1 MVSRRIALALSLLFG
16 FRLVA
21 VGGALVCTAH
31 GSHTHVAEAGHHG
44 EAPSHGQDDKQTP
57 CNTSDSVDCCAA
69 MASCSVVLAS
79 AAVLTS
85 VAIPLDHA
93 GGVSQRNDAP
103 LSRADSPD
111 PPPPKS

>member
-1 MVSRRIALALSLLFG
+1 MVSRRFARALLFLFG

-44 EAPSHGQDDKQTP
+44 DAPQHGQDGKQTP
-57 CNTSDSVDCCAA
+57 CNTSDSADCCAA
-69 MASCSVVLAS
+69 MASCSVVLATGTDV
-79 AAVLTS
+79 AAFATPSEPVGKTS
-85 VAIPLDHA
+85 QL
-93 GGVSQRNDAP
+93 NEAP

>member
-1 MVSRRIALALSLLFG
+1 MASRRAALVLSLLFG

-31 GSHTHVAEAGHHG
+31 GSHEHVAEAGHHDD
-44 EAPSHGQDDKQTP
+44 APGHDGDGTQAP
-57 CNTSDSVDCCAA
+57 CNTPESADCCAA

-79 AAVLTS
+79 GTVVAALTPLPHHHG
-85 VAIPLDHA
+85 AIRQLNSSLP
-93 GGVSQRNDAP
+93 
-103 LSRADSPD
+103 SRPHSPD

>member
-1 MVSRRIALALSLLFG
+1 MVSRRFALALLFLFG

-44 EAPSHGQDDKQTP
+44 DAPQHDQNGKQTP
-57 CNTSDSVDCCAA
+57 CNTSDSADCCAT

-79 AAVLTS
+79 ATILASLAT
-85 VAIPLDHA
+85 PPDYA
-93 GGVSQRNDAP
+93 GRLAQRNDAP
-103 LSRADSPD
+103 LARADSPD